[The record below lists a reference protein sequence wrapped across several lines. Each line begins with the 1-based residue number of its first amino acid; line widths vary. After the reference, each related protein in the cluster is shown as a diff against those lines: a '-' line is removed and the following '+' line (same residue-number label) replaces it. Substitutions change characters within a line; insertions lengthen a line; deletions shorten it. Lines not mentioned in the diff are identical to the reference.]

1 MWPTGP
7 LGQTHVDPHQMR
19 MAHRRPSISSFGNSL
34 EGFISLRRCVEPE
47 QLSDLAFVSHN
58 FADTT
63 VVDGCVVLRGTSRSN
78 RVLSCFIQWCTVYCY
93 MSLLTLR
100 VPLYNHQGCHSSYS
114 AQLLTTSMPRL
125 PLRLWEGQGFS
136 HRLPSKVGWL
146 PPSPCLRPW

>member
-1 MWPTGP
+1 MRTQKSTEMWPTGP

-63 VVDGCVVLRGTSRSN
+63 VVDGCVFLRGTSRSN
-78 RVLSCFIQWCTVYCY
+78 GFIQWCTVICPYLHYEYHCTTIKGA
-93 MSLLTLR
+93 TL
-100 VPLYNHQGCHSSYS
+100 VTVLNCSTHQCHGCLFASGKGK
-114 AQLLTTSMPRL
+114 AFPTACPAR
-125 PLRLWEGQGFS
+125 WGGFPQV
-136 HRLPSKVGWL
+136 LA
-146 PPSPCLRPW
+146 